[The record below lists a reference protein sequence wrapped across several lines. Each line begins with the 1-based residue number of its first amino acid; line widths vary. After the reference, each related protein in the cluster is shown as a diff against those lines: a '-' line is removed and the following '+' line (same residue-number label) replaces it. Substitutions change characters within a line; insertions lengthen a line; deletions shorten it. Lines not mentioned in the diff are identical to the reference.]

1 MGHLL
6 CNLFAVLINSDR
18 DLWLQSLGGRS
29 RVARRQEEVLYPYQD
44 QEFWQDNGGV
54 KLKSEGISLKMF
66 LGIRAR
72 VEDIQM
78 SSLEKLCESVGQ
90 NVEGFQQIK

>member
-1 MGHLL
+1 M
-6 CNLFAVLINSDR
+6 
-18 DLWLQSLGGRS
+18 
-29 RVARRQEEVLYPYQD
+29 YPNQN

-78 SSLEKLCESVGQ
+78 QKKLWESVGQ
-90 NVEGFQQIK
+90 NVDGFQQIK